1 MPQHVSAVK
10 RVRQSAVRRQRNREH
25 RSRMRTMVKKILHSE
40 DTSTVQSL
48 YPETQ
53 AYIDR
58 LANKGI
64 IHRNKAAHYKS
75 QLSLH
80 LNQTVS

>member
-10 RVRQSAVRRQRNREH
+10 RVRQNAIRRQRNREH

-40 DTSTVQSL
+40 DISVAQSL
-48 YPETQ
+48 YPKTQ

-64 IHRNKAAHYKS
+64 IHSNKAAHYKS
-75 QLSLH
+75 QLSLY
-80 LNQTVS
+80 LNQSVN

>member
-10 RVRQSAVRRQRNREH
+10 RVRQNAVRRQRNREH
-25 RSRMRTMVKKILHSE
+25 RSRLRTMVKRILHSE
-40 DTSTVQSL
+40 DPSASQSL
-48 YPETQ
+48 YPKTQ

-80 LNQTVS
+80 LNQAVS